1 MLTSQARTLAKKSAI
16 ARRNQLC
23 KFAVIFNPNYGVE
36 EVEESSLEAVQ
47 GLATTLLTTRLSHV
61 APSRVAPPS
70 PGAAHRSLA
79 PGLVIQ
85 WRPSWTSFL
94 GLAF

>member
-1 MLTSQARTLAKKSAI
+1 MLTSQARKPAKKSAI

-47 GLATTLLTTRLSHV
+47 GLATTLLTTRLSSV
-61 APSRVAPPS
+61 AAAPPAS
-70 PGAAHRSLA
+70 LHLQPGQAKLHQAPPLAQPQALSLQ
-79 PGLVIQ
+79 LF
-85 WRPSWTSFL
+85 RPR
-94 GLAF
+94 